1 MKLSTQSIELNEII
15 DNPPQSFSGVAD
27 GYDALILADYCR
39 ALSATG
45 KPGLLHIARDAGKR
59 EELETLLAFFAP
71 DITVLSLPAWDC
83 LPYDRVGPGQTVM
96 SQRMST
102 LARLANLKENN
113 TPYIV
118 LTSINAVLQKFPA
131 RDIISKQ
138 SFSARVGDSVDID
151 DLFLFLS
158 ENGFIKSS
166 LVMEQGDFAMRG
178 SIVDLY
184 PPGEDQPFRLDF
196 FGETLETIR
205 VFEPES
211 QRSLDNR
218 EEINLYQASEI
229 RLDEET
235 VTRFRQG
242 YIKQFGP
249 ATSRDQLY
257 EAISDKRR
265 HQGMEHWLPLFHE
278 NLESIFNH
286 CEDMKV
292 TMDHLAQN
300 AADVRFEQINDY
312 YEARC
317 QALEMALKNET
328 PALYPLPPEY
338 LYMSQDD
345 WEGAKKSLSPIT
357 ITPFETDNSSQTAES
372 MSFGARE
379 GRNFTADRNKENIN
393 IFNVLSD
400 YVNSLIK
407 DNKKVLITS
416 WSAGASERLSNM
428 LADHNL
434 KQLTQVNSW
443 NSFAKLPEG
452 EAGIGVLPL
461 ETGFEANNIVVITE
475 QDVFGDRLVKRKA
488 AKKAAN
494 FITEA
499 STLSK
504 GDLVVHVDHGVA
516 RFEGLETIIVS
527 SSPHDCLKL
536 VYYGDDRLYLP
547 VENIDLLSRYGP
559 DDVGAQL
566 DRLGTANWQ
575 TRKARLK
582 NKLRDIADELIKIA
596 AARELREGRVFEVD
610 NKLYETFCARFPYNE
625 TDDQLESIE
634 AVIEDF
640 ASGRPMD
647 RLICG
652 DVGFGKTEVALRAA
666 FIVAMSGAQTA
677 IIAPTTL
684 LARQHSK
691 TFRERFE
698 GLPIE
703 IREMSRL
710 VGQKEITTVKQELK
724 DGKIDIVIGTHTL
737 LSKEVEL
744 QNPGLVIIDEEQRF
758 GVKHKEQ
765 LKKLKSEIHVLT
777 LSATPIPRTLQLA
790 LTGVRDLSLIA
801 TPPVD
806 RLAVRTYVTPFDP
819 VIVREALL
827 REKYRA
833 GQSFFI
839 CPHITNL
846 DEITEFLTENV
857 PEVNFITA
865 HGQMAGKELESR
877 MTAFYDGQYD
887 VLISTSIIESG
898 LDIPS
903 ANTLIIHNAHLFGL
917 AQLYQMRGRV
927 GRSKLRAY
935 AYITYDDLKPLTGP
949 AEKRLKVLQ
958 SLDSLGAGFTL
969 ASHDLDL
976 RGAGNLLGEEQSGHI
991 KEVGYE
997 LYQSMLEEAVA
1008 LQKGVAH
1015 EESWSPQIN
1024 IDTPVLLP
1032 ETYIEDFELRMAMY
1046 RRLSN
1051 LLEPEQVD
1059 GFAIE
1064 LIDRFGSLPD
1074 ETENLLQVVIVKT
1087 LCRKAGIEKI
1097 DVGNK
1102 GVIMTFRNNEF
1113 ANPAG
1118 LVDYLSQHA
1127 SHAKLRPDHTIVF
1140 RMNWKPNDERL
1151 GPTRKIIEQLVDLVS
1166 ADTVA

>member
-1 MKLSTQSIELNEII
+1 MKLPQQITDLNRLI
-15 DNPPQSFSGVAD
+15 DYRLRSFSGVAD

-39 ALSATG
+39 ALSGAG

-59 EELETLLAFFAP
+59 EALEALLSFFAP
-71 DITVLSLPAWDC
+71 DISVLSLPAWDC

-102 LARLANLKENN
+102 LASLAACKENN
-113 TPYIV
+113 TPFIL
-118 LTSINAVLQKFPA
+118 LTSVNAVLQKLPVKE
-131 RDIISKQ
+131 IIKKQ
-138 SFSARVGDSVDID
+138 SFSARIGDNVDMD
-151 DLFLFLS
+151 GLLLFLA
-158 ENGFIKSS
+158 ENGFIRSS
-166 LVMEQGDFAMRG
+166 LVMEQGDFAIRG
-178 SIVDLY
+178 SIVDLF
-184 PPGEDQPFRLDF
+184 PPGEAQPFRLDF
-196 FGETLETIR
+196 FGETLESIR
-205 VFEPES
+205 IFEPET
-211 QRSLDNR
+211 QRSLDKR
-218 EEINLYQASEI
+218 DAINLYQASEI
-229 RLDEET
+229 RLDDET

-257 EAISDKRR
+257 EAISEKRR

-278 NLESIFNH
+278 SLETIFDH
-286 CEDMKV
+286 CGDMKV
-292 TMDHLAQN
+292 TLDHLAQN
-300 AADVRFEQINDY
+300 AADVRFEQVNDY
-312 YEARC
+312 YDARC
-317 QALEMALKNET
+317 QALEMALKNEA
-328 PALYPLPPEY
+328 PALHPLPPEH
-338 LYMSQDD
+338 LYVTQKE
-345 WEGAKKSLSPIT
+345 WAETKTRLTPIT
-357 ITPFETDNSSQTAES
+357 VTPFETDDSAQKSANL
-372 MSFGARE
+372 SFGARN
-379 GRNFTADRNKENIN
+379 GRSFAAERNKENIN
-393 IFNVLSD
+393 IFNELSD
-400 YVNSLIK
+400 YINALIK
-407 DNKKVLITS
+407 DNKKVLLTS
-416 WSAGASERLSNM
+416 WSAGACERLTSM
-428 LADHNL
+428 LAEHNL
-434 KQLTQVNSW
+434 SKITQVDSW
-443 NSFAKLPEG
+443 SAFLNLPHG
-452 EAGIGVLPL
+452 QTGIGILPL
-461 ETGFEANNIVVITE
+461 EAGFEAENIVVITE

-488 AKKAAN
+488 TKKAAN

-504 GDLVVHVDHGVA
+504 GDLVVHADHGVA
-516 RFEGLETIIVS
+516 RFEGLETITVS
-527 SSPHDCLKL
+527 GSPHDCLKL
-536 VYYGDDRLYLP
+536 IYHGDDRLYLP

-640 ASGRPMD
+640 GSGRPMD
-647 RLICG
+647 RLVCG

-684 LARQHSK
+684 LARQHAR
-691 TFRERFE
+691 TFKERFE

-710 VGQKEITTVKQELK
+710 VGQKEIAAVRQELK
-724 DGKIDIVIGTHTL
+724 DGKIDIVIGTHAL

-819 VIVREALL
+819 VIIREALL

-839 CPHITNL
+839 CPHISNL
-846 DEITEFLTENV
+846 DEITEFLTANV

-887 VLISTSIIESG
+887 VLVSTSIIESG
-898 LDIPS
+898 LDIPT
-903 ANTLIIHNAHLFGL
+903 ANTMIIHNAHLFGL

-935 AYITYDDLKPLTGP
+935 AYITYDDQKPLTGP

-1032 ETYIEDFELRMAMY
+1032 ENYIEDFELRMAMY

-1051 LLEPEQVD
+1051 LIEPEQVD

-1064 LIDRFGSLPD
+1064 LIDRFGSLPS
-1074 ETENLLQVVIVKT
+1074 EAENLLQVVIVKT

-1102 GVIMTFRNNEF
+1102 GVIITFRNNQF

-1118 LVDYLSQHA
+1118 LVDYLSRHA
-1127 SHAKLRPDHTIVF
+1127 SHAKLRPDHTMVF
-1140 RMNWKPNDERL
+1140 KMNWKPDDERL
-1151 GPTRKIIEQLVDLVS
+1151 GPTRKIIEQLVELV
-1166 ADTVA
+1166 ATDTVA